1 VPDRARSESAIRE
14 VEKLVHEKRELLD
27 GDADHF
33 TLLGLT
39 SAATPDQ
46 IRAAYFALARQIH
59 PDRLA
64 SLGYEDAEREAHR
77 VNAELNTAFAVLSD
91 AKRRKDYVAL
101 LQRGGETVVAQEQ
114 AKADDTAKKAVAAE
128 QAFRRG
134 EMAMRR
140 DQIPTAIEEFRK
152 AIELKGDEPD
162 YHAMLAWAQFCAAPD
177 KAAVASDTRNAL
189 EKAISRSS
197 PKHVTAHF
205 YLGRVERML
214 GRDQDALRHF
224 MDVLSI
230 AANHTEA
237 RSEIRAIQA
246 RIASAPAEK
255 SKGLFGRTKPN
266 SKPNPRR

>member
-1 VPDRARSESAIRE
+1 VKVSRTRSESSIRD
-14 VEKLVHEKRELLD
+14 VEKLVAEKLELLD
-27 GDADHF
+27 GGADHF

-39 SAATPDQ
+39 PTAAPDQ
-46 IRAAYFALARQIH
+46 IRAAYFGLARQIH

-64 SLGYEDAEREAHR
+64 SLGYDDSERHAHR
-77 VNAELNTAFAVLSD
+77 VTAELNTAFAVLSD
-91 AKRRKDYVAL
+91 GKRRKDYIAL
-101 LQRGGETVVAQEQ
+101 LQRGGESAVAQEQ
-114 AKADDTAKKAVAAE
+114 AKAEEVGKKAVAAE
-128 QAFRRG
+128 EAFRRG

-140 DQIPTAIEEFRK
+140 DQIATAIEEFRK
-152 AIELKGDEPD
+152 AIELKNDEPD

-177 KAAVASDTRNAL
+177 KAAVATDTRLAL

-224 MDVLSI
+224 MDVLSV

-246 RIASAPAEK
+246 RIASNPPDK
-255 SKGLFGRTKPN
+255 SKSLFKRNKPN
-266 SKPNPRR
+266 SRR